1 MTYSKFIALFW
12 NEKRPEFLMGV
23 FASLVGGGVLVL
35 LSIAFKGNVMLSI
48 IAGLLLALFVLV
60 WFHFPYFRVA
70 SRIKA
75 LTDQVPFIP
84 KGNDDNEWKRW
95 THKTTSI
102 LRGMGLAWKARV
114 LRRMIQQASPDDR
127 AVVAEGFLQGL
138 ANDKIFLE

>member
-70 SRIKA
+70 SRTKI
-75 LTDQVPFIP
+75 LTDQVPLIP
-84 KGNDDNEWKRW
+84 EDDNDEKWEKW
-95 THKTTSI
+95 TNQTASI
-102 LRGMGLAWKARV
+102 LRGMGLAWKSRI
-114 LRRMIQQASPDDR
+114 LRRTIQQASPDDR

-138 ANDKIFLE
+138 ANDKIFIE